1 MKELIYYQDVM
12 MKEFEASILKQAIA
26 EDGRKYIV
34 LDNTAFYPTGG
45 GQPHD
50 TGYLNDV
57 EVVDVEK
64 VDGDIRHYV
73 LSFLPE
79 DTKTVHGKL
88 DWERRF
94 DHMQQHAGQHIL
106 TASFVE
112 LFNYQTVSFHLGQET
127 VTIDLDTSELTEEEL
142 QAVEKRANDIIL
154 DNRQIET
161 KWITEE
167 ELSKYPLR
175 KAIQVTGE
183 IRLVI
188 IPEFDYNGCGGTHP
202 ITTGGVQAIKIL
214 STEKQKNKTRVHF
227 VCGMR
232 VVHELGWR
240 KKELSKAAKLANAPE
255 KETAGAVQKLLDTQ
269 KSLEKKC
276 TQAEKQLLS
285 YEAKELAMETPT
297 DSIIKKAFVNRSIQ
311 ELQQLARSI
320 VKLTPATTI
329 LFVSKDREQVQ
340 FVAAK
345 GKDTDQ
351 VSMKDVSNAVFSVID
366 GNGGGNDTFVQGG
379 GKTGLSPN
387 ELLSKMVEALNK

>member
-1 MKELIYYQDVM
+1 MKELFYYQEVM

-64 VDGDIRHYV
+64 EDGDIRHYV

-154 DNRQIET
+154 DNRPIET

-202 ITTGGVQAIKIL
+202 VTTGGVQAIKIL

-232 VVHELGWR
+232 IVHELGWR

-285 YEAKELAMETPT
+285 YEAKELAMENPT
-297 DSIIKKAFVNRSIQ
+297 VPIITKAFVNRSIQ
-311 ELQQLARSI
+311 ELQQLARAI
-320 VKLTPATTI
+320 VKLAPENTI
-329 LFVSKDREQVQ
+329 LFVSRDREQVQ

-345 GKDTDQ
+345 GKDTEQ

>member
-79 DTKTVHGKL
+79 DTKKVHGKL

-285 YEAKELAMETPT
+285 YEAKELAMENPT

>member
-1 MKELIYYQDVM
+1 MKELFYYQDVM

-64 VDGDIRHYV
+64 EDGDIRHYV

-154 DNRQIET
+154 DNRPIET

-202 ITTGGVQAIKIL
+202 VTTGGVQAIKIL

-232 VVHELGWR
+232 IVHELGWR
-240 KKELSKAAKLANAPE
+240 KKELAKTAILANAPE

-285 YEAKELAMETPT
+285 YEAKELAMENPT
-297 DSIIKKAFVNRSIQ
+297 VPIITKAFVNRSIQ
-311 ELQQLARSI
+311 ELQQLARAI
-320 VKLTPATTI
+320 VKLAPENTI

-345 GKDTDQ
+345 GKDTEQ
-351 VSMKDVSNAVFSVID
+351 VSMKDVFNAVFSVID

>member
-1 MKELIYYQDVM
+1 MKELFYYQDVM

-57 EVVDVEK
+57 VVVDVEK
-64 VDGDIRHYV
+64 EDGDIRHYV

-154 DNRQIET
+154 DNRPIET

-188 IPEFDYNGCGGTHP
+188 IPKFDYNGCGGTHP
-202 ITTGGVQAIKIL
+202 TTTGGVQAIKIL

-240 KKELSKAAKLANAPE
+240 KKELSEAAKLANAPE

-285 YEAKELAMETPT
+285 YEAKELAMENPT
-297 DSIIKKAFVNRSIQ
+297 VPIITKAFVNRSIQ
-311 ELQQLARSI
+311 ELQQLARAI
-320 VKLTPATTI
+320 VKLAPGNTI

-345 GKDTDQ
+345 GKDTEQ

>member
-64 VDGDIRHYV
+64 VDGNIRHYV

-214 STEKQKNKTRVHF
+214 SIEKQKNKTRVHF

-285 YEAKELAMETPT
+285 YEAKELAMENPT

>member
-1 MKELIYYQDVM
+1 MKELFYYQDVM

-64 VDGDIRHYV
+64 EDGDIRHYV

-154 DNRQIET
+154 DNRPIET

-202 ITTGGVQAIKIL
+202 VTTGGVQAIKIL

-232 VVHELGWR
+232 IVHELGWR
-240 KKELSKAAKLANAPE
+240 KKELAKTAILANAPE

-285 YEAKELAMETPT
+285 YEAKELAMENPT
-297 DSIIKKAFVNRSIQ
+297 VPIITKAFVNRSIQ
-311 ELQQLARSI
+311 ELQQLARAI
-320 VKLTPATTI
+320 VKLAPENTI

-345 GKDTDQ
+345 GKDTEQ

>member
-1 MKELIYYQDVM
+1 MKELFYYQDVM

-64 VDGDIRHYV
+64 EDGDIRHYV

-154 DNRQIET
+154 DNRPIET

-188 IPEFDYNGCGGTHP
+188 IPGFDYNGCGGTHP
-202 ITTGGVQAIKIL
+202 VTTGGVQAIKIL

-232 VVHELGWR
+232 IVHELGWR
-240 KKELSKAAKLANAPE
+240 KKELAKTARLANAPE

-285 YEAKELAMETPT
+285 YEAKELAMENPT
-297 DSIIKKAFVNRSIQ
+297 VPIITKAFVNRSIQ
-311 ELQQLARSI
+311 ELQQLARAI
-320 VKLTPATTI
+320 VKLAPENTI

-345 GKDTDQ
+345 GKDTEQ
-351 VSMKDVSNAVFSVID
+351 VSMKDVFNAVFSVID

>member
-1 MKELIYYQDVM
+1 MKELFYYQDVM

-64 VDGDIRHYV
+64 EDGDIRHYV

-154 DNRQIET
+154 DNRPIET

-202 ITTGGVQAIKIL
+202 VTTGGVQAIKIL

-232 VVHELGWR
+232 IVHELGWR
-240 KKELSKAAKLANAPE
+240 KKELAKTAILANAPE

-285 YEAKELAMETPT
+285 YEAKELAMENPT
-297 DSIIKKAFVNRSIQ
+297 VPIITKAFVNRSIQ
-311 ELQQLARSI
+311 ELQQLARAI
-320 VKLTPATTI
+320 VKLAPENTI

-345 GKDTDQ
+345 GKDTEQ

-387 ELLSKMVEALNK
+387 KLLSKMVEALNK

>member
-1 MKELIYYQDVM
+1 MKELFYYQDVM

-64 VDGDIRHYV
+64 EDGDIRHYV

-154 DNRQIET
+154 DNRPIET

-202 ITTGGVQAIKIL
+202 VTTGGVQAIKIL

-232 VVHELGWR
+232 IVHELGWR
-240 KKELSKAAKLANAPE
+240 KKELAKTAILANAPE

-285 YEAKELAMETPT
+285 YEAKELAMENPT
-297 DSIIKKAFVNRSIQ
+297 VPIITKAFVNRSIQ
-311 ELQQLARSI
+311 ELQQLARAI
-320 VKLTPATTI
+320 VKLAPENTI
-329 LFVSKDREQVQ
+329 LFVSKDREQIQ

-345 GKDTDQ
+345 GKDTEQ
-351 VSMKDVSNAVFSVID
+351 VSMKDVFNAVFSVID

>member
-276 TQAEKQLLS
+276 TQSEKQLLS
-285 YEAKELAMETPT
+285 YEAKELAMENPT

>member
-285 YEAKELAMETPT
+285 YEAKELAMENPT

>member
-1 MKELIYYQDVM
+1 MKELFYYQDVM

-64 VDGDIRHYV
+64 EDGDIRHYV

-154 DNRQIET
+154 DNRPIET

-202 ITTGGVQAIKIL
+202 VTTGGVQAIKIL

-232 VVHELGWR
+232 IVHELGWR

-285 YEAKELAMETPT
+285 YEAKELAMENPT
-297 DSIIKKAFVNRSIQ
+297 VPIITKAFVNRSIQ
-311 ELQQLARSI
+311 ELQQLARAI
-320 VKLTPATTI
+320 VKLAPENTI
-329 LFVSKDREQVQ
+329 LFVSRDREQVQ

-345 GKDTDQ
+345 GKDTEQ

>member
-1 MKELIYYQDVM
+1 MKELFYYQDVM

-64 VDGDIRHYV
+64 EDGDIRHYV

-154 DNRQIET
+154 DNRPVET

-183 IRLVI
+183 IRLVT

-285 YEAKELAMETPT
+285 YEAKELAMENPT
-297 DSIIKKAFVNRSIQ
+297 VPIITKAFVNRSIQ
-311 ELQQLARSI
+311 ELQQLARAI
-320 VKLTPATTI
+320 VKLAPENTI

-345 GKDTDQ
+345 GKDTKQ
-351 VSMKDVSNAVFSVID
+351 VSMKDVFNAVFSVID

-387 ELLSKMVEALNK
+387 ELLSKMVETLNK